1 MNRIK
6 VIHRLNVMKCMLR
19 SFEQAENFKK
29 INRKHMQLFQQNK
42 STLNSL
48 KEKPFK
54 LEKDIQKIVESNLD
68 QISGYR
74 FIKSEFVIKNSR
86 IDSLAFDEENRSFVI
101 IEYKRDRNYSVV
113 DQGVS
118 YLNLML
124 EYKADF
130 IIEYNESQKQ
140 NLKRSDVDWSQS
152 KVVFIAPSFT
162 DFQRQSSNFKDLPI
176 ELWEIKQFDNDII
189 VINPIKKSQ
198 SAPSIKQV
206 QTKNESD
213 IGKIVEEIKVY
224 AEEDHLSGKSEEIIE
239 LYETYKNAILNL
251 ASDIEV
257 YPKKMYIAFKKDKNI
272 ADVHIQ
278 QKGLKIWINIHKGG
292 LDDPKN
298 LTNDVSCKGHWGNG
312 DYEIIVSDTSNLEY
326 IMSLIKQVID

>member
-1 MNRIK
+1 
-6 VIHRLNVMKCMLR
+6 
-19 SFEQAENFKK
+19 
-29 INRKHMQLFQQNK
+29 MQLFQQNK

-54 LEKDIQKIVESNLD
+54 LEKEIQKIVESNLE

-74 FIKSEFVIKNSR
+74 FIKSEFVIKNNR
-86 IDSLAFDEENRSFVI
+86 IDTLAFDGENHSFVI

-130 IIEYNESQKQ
+130 IVEYNESQKQ

-152 KVVFIAPSFT
+152 KIVFVAPSFT

-176 ELWEIKQFDNDII
+176 ELWEIKRFDNDII

-206 QTKNESD
+206 QSKEKSN
-213 IGKIVEEIKVY
+213 IGKVVEEIKVY
-224 AEEDHLSGKSEEIIE
+224 TEEDHLAGKSEEIIE

-251 ASDIEV
+251 TSDIEV
-257 YPKKMYIAFKKDKNI
+257 YPKKLYIAFKKDKNL
-272 ADVHIQ
+272 ADIHIQ
-278 QKGLKIWINIHKGG
+278 QKGLKIWINMHKGD
-292 LDDPKN
+292 LDDPKKIAY
-298 LTNDVSCKGHWGNG
+298 DVSRKGHWGNG
-312 DYEIIVSDTSNLEY
+312 DYEITVNDTKDLEY
-326 IMSLIKQVID
+326 IMSLIKQVIS